1 MSSQLDLFATI
12 PNAPEAPVQTTSEEP
27 LYLKGLNE
35 QQQQAVLT
43 PANEAL
49 QVLAGAGTGKTEL
62 ISRRFVKLVK
72 DFRKT
77 GISRPEER
85 ILVVT
90 FTSDAA
96 LSMRA
101 RIHQRL

>member
-1 MSSQLDLFATI
+1 MSGQLDLFAAL
-12 PNAPEAPVQTTSEEP
+12 PFESPESLRIDPPFLE
-27 LYLKGLNE
+27 GLNE
-35 QQQQAVLT
+35 QQLEAVMT
-43 PANEAL
+43 PADEAL

-72 DFRKT
+72 DFRAS

-90 FTSDAA
+90 FTSEAA
-96 LSMRA
+96 LSMRR
-101 RIHQRL
+101 RI